1 MKRRV
6 SGHPHP
12 VDVHVGS
19 RVRLRRTLLGMSQEK
34 LGQALRLTFQQIQKY
49 EKGTNRVSA
58 GRLHQISQIFGVPVD
73 ALFEGQEGPAAEPT
87 AGKGRGAGR
96 DDPLPSELFSA
107 GETIALIR
115 AYYQIADPEARDR
128 LLQLVKALAE
138 SKTVGA

>member
-1 MKRRV
+1 
-6 SGHPHP
+6 
-12 VDVHVGS
+12 
-19 RVRLRRTLLGMSQEK
+19 MSQTA
-34 LGQALRLTFQQIQKY
+34 LGEILGVTFQQIQKY

-73 ALFEGQEGPAAEPT
+73 ALFEGQEGPAADPT

-115 AYYQIADPEARDR
+115 AYYQIADPKARDR